1 MSREPEPLP
10 PLLGALMRMPIDAL
24 QRRMLDEARAAGY
37 TDLVQAH
44 FAVMRY
50 PGPDGRRPS
59 DIAAEV
65 DMTKQAMNYLLGQLE
80 QLGYLI
86 REDDPVDGRSKRVR
100 MTARGNALRQTIR
113 STVTRIEGEL
123 EDELGSADYRQL
135 RDLLVRLN
143 RAEALAG

>member
-113 STVTRIEGEL
+113 STVTRIEREL

>member
-1 MSREPEPLP
+1 
-10 PLLGALMRMPIDAL
+10 MRMPIDAL
-24 QRRMLDEARAAGY
+24 QRRMLDEAHAAGF

-80 QLGYLI
+80 QLGYLV
-86 REDDPVDGRSKRVR
+86 REDDPDDGRSKRVR
-100 MTARGNALRQTIR
+100 MTARGEALRRAIR
-113 STVTRIEGEL
+113 TTVTSIEREL
-123 EDELGSADYRQL
+123 AHELGSADYQQL

-143 RAEALAG
+143 GSAALGGESDRMPAADTSS